1 MIAFRPV
8 PRADPSRPS
17 PHQAARIPPL
27 RPPQNTPDASATEIP
42 QPMQRKHYHNLLAY
56 RPALL
61 PEADRSSLFGSW
73 RRMLLA
79 SFTTTRS
86 AMASA
91 RLARYPTRSRRLPP
105 RLSIL
110 LRRAAI
116 DPLPDDDRPARI
128 SSRRGCSGVAN
139 GRARR
144 ADKQRRSWG
153 SPAAPASASSSVGT
167 AGARRCPARR
177 GLPLGVRFRY
187 GTCHPGRRSGAG
199 VLVNPVVGRGQKR

>member
-91 RLARYPTRSRRLPP
+91 RLARYPPDPGASPLVAQFCSAALRSIR
-105 RLSIL
+105 SQTTI
-110 LRRAAI
+110 A
-116 DPLPDDDRPARI
+116 
-128 SSRRGCSGVAN
+128 RRGSAAAG
-139 GRARR
+139 
-144 ADKQRRSWG
+144 
-153 SPAAPASASSSVGT
+153 AAPASRMAALAGPTSS
-167 AGARRCPARR
+167 ADRGARRRHRLRPRLPWGRQARGGALPAADC
-177 GLPLGVRFRY
+177 LWEFASVTAPAIL
-187 GTCHPGRRSGAG
+187 A
-199 VLVNPVVGRGQKR
+199 VGRGLAFS